1 MLGSRSAPIGTP
13 SLLAFSM
20 SRQSARSDS
29 IGGPIPVL
37 KDALAEALSILEK
50 LEQEQKLAAAQKDW
64 PNMIWTALSK
74 RP

>member
-1 MLGSRSAPIGTP
+1 M
-13 SLLAFSM
+13 
-20 SRQSARSDS
+20 
-29 IGGPIPVL
+29 L